1 MPLGKPAM
9 RIAPALS
16 CRHILFGLAIT
27 AGAVAVPVVVRGADE
42 QPCTNGSFEQL
53 ASNGFPADWVPVGKG
68 VEVSSDAHFGQ
79 RSLRLLR
86 SADGDGVETGV
97 NRANRRSGAA
107 NATGLID
114 RLKGGIDFWYK
125 AVSADRAELNV
136 YVIPMTERLLEYAGG
151 RATYTVPAEHVGDG
165 QWHHARLKYDF
176 TGQPDVRFVH
186 FAARIVGRSGE
197 LLLDDVSYVERVG
210 AVLRFNKP
218 RLEEDLQQPGRRATL
233 FADVENVGDEMARE
247 LAVSLKL
254 PTGLEAA
261 LVKAPMG
268 ELSPGARAIAAWL
281 LEGARTDKAVV
292 RLAATARGVQC
303 SSSLPIA
310 AGLAIRSFG
319 AVRPV
324 GMEGRPL
331 PIECLLQN
339 TGNAILVAPHV
350 EFGLPDGRRTVV
362 LDDIP
367 PGQTRLATVDLIP
380 GEQTLE
386 QEVAVSVR
394 AASAAEPISA
404 ATKVVVGAA
413 GDLPAPSGKL
423 QAVATDGYAILENE
437 LVRLAF
443 RNNRFGFGPA
453 ELAVATAEGW
463 QAVAWLPRLSRL
475 VCRGE
480 NEQRQDIV
488 ITASRGER
496 LDDPVGLRF
505 QWSDSARGCVVEV
518 RFTLGEGENTINVE
532 HLLEAGHP
540 LDVLAFE
547 GPMIYAL
554 DRQEAVFPGLE
565 WLVDDELSS
574 SALDIAEDH
583 ADRIRYVPH
592 PNLVTIPAIGV
603 AGKAGTV
610 GLVWDVHQRWD
621 GQRDRPAAVFASPDR
636 FGQQRSHL
644 MGVFL
649 PTVPEFVDPNQ
660 REAARP
666 YRLNPNEP
674 VRLRSRIVADG
685 RTSDPLSA
693 VDAWVAE
700 HNFPPPAPIPRG
712 SYENEIEFSM
722 RAYLDSLWFAET
734 KEWWTT
740 KGGGPMSKKGRPTA
754 FVADLLVG
762 EMLSP
767 DVETRR
773 RCRERAEE
781 VVSLIGGEARVDHQ
795 RFGSRADLSMAHPGQ
810 AAAVLA
816 ARHPDGTWRFDADLI
831 GTGPFTGMDYHELGP
846 DNAFELGTCARRA
859 YEVLRYARIAGDAEA
874 YRQMVRT
881 LELMEQF
888 RVPRAAQVWE
898 VPVHTPDILAA
909 ADAVDAYLEA
919 YWFSGDERWLR
930 DAVRWARAGLPFV
943 YFWDDPQE
951 PFLVGSSIPVFGA
964 TWYRG
969 SWFGRPVQW
978 NGLRYSF
985 ALLKLAE
992 HDASYPW
999 RQIAETII
1007 RSALYQQD
1015 PTGENVALWPDNI
1028 SAITSEKCAW
1038 LFGPRQILSNIYRLI
1053 GRDEE
1058 PATVTVG
1065 SVPER
1070 LHISSTAHFVSTGWR
1085 DGRLRV
1091 ELSIPAGE
1099 QGVVLISN
1107 LARPDAVHLDG
1118 QPLDERTAVEEGRES
1133 GWRYDAGYGYLTV
1146 RIAHDGPAR
1155 LDIDGAAYCEVERLP
1170 QPVDRIE
1177 FRFND
1182 SAEGWQAA
1190 HHIADLAVNDG
1201 VLVGTISG
1209 SDPYLVRGMVQ
1220 VRGDDVR
1227 AIRVRM
1233 RVSTGQSAQLFWT
1246 TQSSPGFTEG
1256 KQFPFAVQ
1264 ADGQFHEYRLEV
1276 GRHPQWSG
1284 QQISGLRIDPVA
1296 GPPSGEFAIDYVVGE
1311 P

>member
-1 MPLGKPAM
+1 M

-16 CRHILFGLAIT
+16 FRPILFGLAFA
-27 AGAVAVPVVVRGADE
+27 AGAAFVPVVVEGAAE

-53 ASNGFPADWVPVGKG
+53 APNGFPADWVPVGKG
-68 VEVSSDAHFGQ
+68 VEVSSDAHSGQ

-86 SADGDGVETGV
+86 SGEGDAAETGV
-97 NRANRRSGAA
+97 NRANRRSGSAT
-107 NATGLID
+107 ATGLID

-136 YVIPMTERLLEYAGG
+136 YVIPMTERLLEYAAG
-151 RATYTVPAEHVGDG
+151 RATYTVPAEQVGDG

-176 TGQPDVRFVH
+176 SGQPDVRFVH

-210 AVLRFNKP
+210 AVLRFNTP

-233 FADVENVGDEMARE
+233 YADVENVGDEMARE
-247 LAVSLKL
+247 LAFSLKL
-254 PTGLEAA
+254 PTGLEAT
-261 LVKAPMG
+261 LVTTPTG
-268 ELSPGARAIAAWL
+268 ELSPGAWASAAWL
-281 LEGARTDKAVV
+281 VAGARADKAVV

-303 SSSLPIA
+303 SSLLPIA
-310 AGLAIRSFG
+310 ASLAIRSFG

-331 PIECLLQN
+331 PIECLLEN
-339 TGNAILVAPHV
+339 TGNAILVGPQV
-350 EFGLPDGRRTVV
+350 EFSLPDGPRRVV
-362 LDDIP
+362 LEDIP
-367 PGQTRLATVDLIP
+367 PGQTKLATVDLIP
-380 GEQTLE
+380 SEQTLE
-386 QEVAVSVR
+386 QEIAVSVG
-394 AASAAEPISA
+394 AASVVEPISA

-413 GDLPAPSGKL
+413 GDLPSPSGKL
-423 QAVATDGYAILENE
+423 QAVTTDGYAILENE
-437 LVRLAF
+437 RVRLAF

-453 ELAVATAEGW
+453 ELTVATAEVW
-463 QAVAWLPRLSRL
+463 QAVAWLPRLSRI
-475 VCRGE
+475 VYRE
-480 NEQRQDIV
+480 DDQRQDV
-488 ITASRGER
+488 AITASRVER
-496 LDDPVGLRF
+496 LVEPVGLRF
-505 QWSDSARGCVVEV
+505 QWSDAKLGCVVEV
-518 RFTLGEGENTINVE
+518 RFTLGEKDNTINVE
-532 HLLEAGHP
+532 HRLQAGHP
-540 LDVLAFE
+540 LDLLAFE

-554 DRQEAVFPGLE
+554 DRQEAIFPGLE

-666 YRLNPNEP
+666 YRLDPNRSM
-674 VRLRSRIVADG
+674 RLRSRILADG
-685 RTSDPLSA
+685 TTSDPLSA
-693 VDAWVAE
+693 IDAWVAE
-700 HNFPPPAPIPRG
+700 HGLPQPAPIPRG
-712 SYENEIEFSM
+712 SYEKEIEFSM
-722 RAYLDSLWFAET
+722 QAYLDSLWVPEA

-754 FVADLLVG
+754 FVTDLLVG

-767 DVETRR
+767 DVEIRR

-816 ARHPDGTWRFDADLI
+816 ARQRDGTWRFDADLV
-831 GTGPFTGMDYHELGP
+831 GTGPFVGMDYHELGR
-846 DNAFELGTCARRA
+846 DDALELGTCARHA

-930 DAVRWARAGLPFV
+930 GAVRWARAGLPFV
-943 YFWDDPQE
+943 YLWDDPE
-951 PFLVGSSIPVFGA
+951 KPFLVGSSIPVFGA

-1038 LFGPRQILSNIYRLI
+1038 LFGPRQILSNIYRVL

-1058 PATVTVG
+1058 VSTVTVG
-1065 SVPER
+1065 SAPER
-1070 LHISSTAHFVSTGWR
+1070 LHISSTAHFVSTDWR

-1091 ELSIPAGE
+1091 ELNIAAGE

-1107 LARPDAVHLDG
+1107 LARPDAVRLDR
-1118 QPLDERTAVEEGRES
+1118 QPLNERTAVEEGPES

-1155 LDIDGAAYCEVERLP
+1155 LDIDGVAYRPIERLP
-1170 QPVDRIE
+1170 KLVDRVE

-1182 SAEGWQAA
+1182 STEGWLAA
-1190 HHIADLAVNDG
+1190 HHIAGLAQKDG
-1201 VLVGTISG
+1201 LLVGTVSG
-1209 SDPYLVRGMVQ
+1209 SDPYLIRGMVQ
-1220 VRGDDVR
+1220 VSGNDVR

-1233 RVSTGQSAQLFWT
+1233 RVSTGRSAQLFWT

-1256 KQFPFAVQ
+1256 KQIPFAVQ

-1284 QQISGLRIDPVA
+1284 QQITGLRIDPVA

-1311 P
+1311 Q